1 MSSAPIRRPAV
12 AGQFY
17 EGTPDGLRRE
27 IEACFLHRLGP
38 GSLPTIRPAGAVDVA
53 LDVLPSPGG
62 RGAGGEAPVPGG
74 EVPRRLLGLV
84 SPHAGYAFSG
94 PPAAKGFH
102 ALAADS
108 ALAADGRPECIVVIG
123 PSHRRAG
130 HAAVTQTSGAW
141 QTPLGVTPVHHEI
154 AGLIA
159 EASYFVRDEPSLLEG
174 EHSLEVQLPFLQ
186 YIYGADFGFVP
197 VMMMEQDAEA
207 AELVGAALASALEGR
222 DVVIVAST
230 DMTHYETPQVAKR
243 QDDVLIARILAL
255 DPEGL
260 CREALRAGM
269 SMCGFGPTAA
279 MLFATKALGATRAQ
293 VLAYST
299 SGDMQ
304 RMPDVVAYLSAS
316 VSR

>member
-1 MSSAPIRRPAV
+1 MSSASIRRPAV

-17 EGTPDGLRRE
+17 DGSPEGLRRE
-27 IEACFLHRLGP
+27 IEACFRHRLGP
-38 GSLPTIRPAGAVDVA
+38 VSLPQVNATG
-53 LDVLPSPGG
+53 
-62 RGAGGEAPVPGG
+62 
-74 EVPRRLLGLV
+74 PRSLLGLV

-94 PPAAKGFH
+94 PPAAKGYH
-102 ALAADS
+102 ALAAD
-108 ALAADGRPECIVVIG
+108 GQPECVVVIG

-130 HAAVTQTSGAW
+130 HAAVLQTSGAW
-141 QTPLGVTPVHHEI
+141 QTPLGATPVHAEVAALI
-154 AGLIA
+154 AGT
-159 EASYFVRDEPSLLEG
+159 SDFVRDEPSLLEG

-186 YIYGADFGFVP
+186 YIYGAEFGFVP
-197 VMMMEQDAEA
+197 VMMLEQSAES
-207 AELVGAALASALEGR
+207 AELLGAALAHALGGR
-222 DVVIVAST
+222 DAVIIAST

-279 MLFATKALGATRAQ
+279 MLFAAKALGATRAD

-304 RMPDVVAYLSAS
+304 RMTDVVAYLSAS